1 MELRVLRY
9 FLAVAREESISGA
22 AEALHVTQPTL
33 SRQMME
39 LEEELGKTLFL
50 RGKRKISL
58 TEEGMFLRKRAQEI
72 VTLVEKTESE
82 FSAAEETISGDV
94 HIGGGETDAMR
105 LIARAAHRLQSAY
118 PHIAYHLFSGNA
130 DDVTER
136 LDRGLVDF
144 GVFIESADLSKYDF
158 IKLPVTDIWGVLM
171 RKDCPLAARATI
183 RPQDLLGL
191 PLLASN
197 QHLVKNEFSGWF
209 GEGYEKL
216 NIITTYN
223 LLYNASIMWRKAW
236 DTPCVWTRSSGH
248 PAAARCASGRWS
260 RSWKWGCISL
270 GKSTSFSRR
279 PLKNFWNACNARSRI
294 GGRRIA
300 QRTNRATGKRTQKG
314 KRGFSGKAPLP
325 LWSILLLPTDY
336 IRSGVRLQWRSR

>member
-82 FSAAEETISGDV
+82 FSAAEENISGDV

-144 GVFIESADLSKYDF
+144 GVFIEPADLSKYD
-158 IKLPVTDIWGVLM
+158 T
-171 RKDCPLAARATI
+171 
-183 RPQDLLGL
+183 
-191 PLLASN
+191 
-197 QHLVKNEFSGWF
+197 
-209 GEGYEKL
+209 
-216 NIITTYN
+216 
-223 LLYNASIMWRKAW
+223 
-236 DTPCVWTRSSGH
+236 SSC
-248 PAAARCASGRWS
+248 R
-260 RSWKWGCISL
+260 
-270 GKSTSFSRR
+270 
-279 PLKNFWNACNARSRI
+279 
-294 GGRRIA
+294 
-300 QRTNRATGKRTQKG
+300 
-314 KRGFSGKAPLP
+314 
-325 LWSILLLPTDY
+325 
-336 IRSGVRLQWRSR
+336 

>member
-72 VTLVEKTESE
+72 VTLVVKTESE

-105 LIARAAHRLQSAY
+105 LIARAAHRLQPAY

-144 GVFIESADLSKYDF
+144 GVFIEPADLSKYDF

-223 LLYNASIMWRKAW
+223 LLYNASIMVEEGMGYALCLDKIVRTAGGS
-236 DTPCVWTRSSGH
+236 PLC
-248 PAAARCASGRWS
+248 
-260 RSWKWGCISL
+260 
-270 GKSTSFSRR
+270 FR
-279 PLKNFWNACNARSRI
+279 PLEPKLEVGLHIAWKKYQFFSKAAEKFLECLQREIAD
-294 GGRRIA
+294 RREA
-300 QRTNRATGKRTQKG
+300 DSPAYQ
-314 KRGFSGKAPLP
+314 
-325 LWSILLLPTDY
+325 
-336 IRSGVRLQWRSR
+336 

>member
-144 GVFIESADLSKYDF
+144 GVFIEPADLSKYDF

-209 GEGYEKL
+209 GEAEHHHD
-216 NIITTYN
+216 I
-223 LLYNASIMWRKAW
+223 
-236 DTPCVWTRSSGH
+236 
-248 PAAARCASGRWS
+248 
-260 RSWKWGCISL
+260 
-270 GKSTSFSRR
+270 
-279 PLKNFWNACNARSRI
+279 
-294 GGRRIA
+294 
-300 QRTNRATGKRTQKG
+300 
-314 KRGFSGKAPLP
+314 
-325 LWSILLLPTDY
+325 
-336 IRSGVRLQWRSR
+336 

>member
-105 LIARAAHRLQSAY
+105 LIFDYKNVRSWLDC
-118 PHIAYHLFSGNA
+118 LET
-130 DDVTER
+130 VTTR
-136 LDRGLVDF
+136 P
-144 GVFIESADLSKYDF
+144 
-158 IKLPVTDIWGVLM
+158 LPVSIAVAGIM
-171 RKDCPLAARATI
+171 RTMNRVRLWFPPRPVPSGRVHVGLGSTRYSRSVI
-183 RPQDLLGL
+183 RPWTPPRPVPALRGRI
-191 PLLASN
+191 A
-197 QHLVKNEFSGWF
+197 FA
-209 GEGYEKL
+209 
-216 NIITTYN
+216 II
-223 LLYNASIMWRKAW
+223 SQ
-236 DTPCVWTRSSGH
+236 
-248 PAAARCASGRWS
+248 S
-260 RSWKWGCISL
+260 RSIVCPK
-270 GKSTSFSRR
+270 
-279 PLKNFWNACNARSRI
+279 P
-294 GGRRIA
+294 
-300 QRTNRATGKRTQKG
+300 
-314 KRGFSGKAPLP
+314 
-325 LWSILLLPTDY
+325 
-336 IRSGVRLQWRSR
+336 

>member
-22 AEALHVTQPTL
+22 AAALHVTQPTL

-82 FSAAEETISGDV
+82 FSAAEETI
-94 HIGGGETDAMR
+94 
-105 LIARAAHRLQSAY
+105 

-144 GVFIESADLSKYDF
+144 GVFIEPADLSKYDF

-216 NIITTYN
+216 NITTTYN
-223 LLYNASIMWRKAW
+223 LLYNASIMVEEGMGYALCLDKIVR
-236 DTPCVWTRSSGH
+236 TSGGS
-248 PAAARCASGRWS
+248 PLC
-260 RSWKWGCISL
+260 
-270 GKSTSFSRR
+270 FR
-279 PLKNFWNACNARSRI
+279 PLEPKLEVGLHIAWKKYQFFSKAAEKFLECLQREIAD
-294 GGRRIA
+294 RREA
-300 QRTNRATGKRTQKG
+300 DSPAYQ
-314 KRGFSGKAPLP
+314 
-325 LWSILLLPTDY
+325 
-336 IRSGVRLQWRSR
+336 

>member
-94 HIGGGETDAMR
+94 YIGGGETDAMR

-136 LDRGLVDF
+136 LDKGLVDF
-144 GVFIESADLSKYDF
+144 GIFIEPADLSKYDF

-171 RKDCPLAARATI
+171 RKDSPLAARPTI
-183 RPQDLLGL
+183 RPQDLPGL
-191 PLLASN
+191 PLLASS
-197 QHLVKNEFSGWF
+197 QHLVKNRIFR
-209 GEGYEKL
+209 
-216 NIITTYN
+216 
-223 LLYNASIMWRKAW
+223 M
-236 DTPCVWTRSSGH
+236 V
-248 PAAARCASGRWS
+248 
-260 RSWKWGCISL
+260 
-270 GKSTSFSRR
+270 RR
-279 PLKNFWNACNARSRI
+279 
-294 GGRRIA
+294 
-300 QRTNRATGKRTQKG
+300 
-314 KRGFSGKAPLP
+314 
-325 LWSILLLPTDY
+325 
-336 IRSGVRLQWRSR
+336 RL

>member
-1 MELRVLRY
+1 MIETRLLHY
-9 FLAVAREESISGA
+9 FLAVAREQNITRA
-22 AEALHVTQPTL
+22 AEALHVTQSTL
-33 SRQMME
+33 SKQMMD
-39 LEEELGKTLFL
+39 LEQQLGKQLL
-50 RGKRKISL
+50 IRGNRSVTL
-58 TEEGMFLRKRAQEI
+58 TEEGAFLRKQAQEI
-72 VTLVEKTESE
+72 MELVEKTESE

-144 GVFIESADLSKYDF
+144 GVFIEPADLSKYDF

-223 LLYNASIMWRKAW
+223 LLYNASIMVEEGLGYALSFDKLINVSGDSKLCFIPLDPPLVSEASVIWKKYQIFSKAAQKYM
-236 DTPCVWTRSSGH
+236 DE
-248 PAAARCASGRWS
+248 
-260 RSWKWGCISL
+260 
-270 GKSTSFSRR
+270 
-279 PLKNFWNACNARSRI
+279 LKKCFEEMN
-294 GGRRIA
+294 
-300 QRTNRATGKRTQKG
+300 
-314 KRGFSGKAPLP
+314 
-325 LWSILLLPTDY
+325 
-336 IRSGVRLQWRSR
+336 

>member
-72 VTLVEKTESE
+72 
-82 FSAAEETISGDV
+82 SAAEENISGDV

-144 GVFIESADLSKYDF
+144 GVFIEPADLSKYDF

-216 NIITTYN
+216 NITTTYN
-223 LLYNASIMWRKAW
+223 LLYNASIMVEEGMGYALCLDKIVR
-236 DTPCVWTRSSGH
+236 TSGGS
-248 PAAARCASGRWS
+248 PLC
-260 RSWKWGCISL
+260 
-270 GKSTSFSRR
+270 FR
-279 PLKNFWNACNARSRI
+279 PLEPKLEVGLHIAWKKYQFFSKAAEKFLECLQREIAD
-294 GGRRIA
+294 RREA
-300 QRTNRATGKRTQKG
+300 DSPAYQ
-314 KRGFSGKAPLP
+314 
-325 LWSILLLPTDY
+325 
-336 IRSGVRLQWRSR
+336 

>member
-118 PHIAYHLFSGNA
+118 PTLRTTCSAAMRMTSRNGW
-130 DDVTER
+130 TG
-136 LDRGLVDF
+136 GLW
-144 GVFIESADLSKYDF
+144 ISASS
-158 IKLPVTDIWGVLM
+158 
-171 RKDCPLAARATI
+171 
-183 RPQDLLGL
+183 
-191 PLLASN
+191 SN
-197 QHLVKNEFSGWF
+197 
-209 GEGYEKL
+209 
-216 NIITTYN
+216 
-223 LLYNASIMWRKAW
+223 
-236 DTPCVWTRSSGH
+236 
-248 PAAARCASGRWS
+248 
-260 RSWKWGCISL
+260 
-270 GKSTSFSRR
+270 
-279 PLKNFWNACNARSRI
+279 
-294 GGRRIA
+294 RRIC
-300 QRTNRATGKRTQKG
+300 
-314 KRGFSGKAPLP
+314 
-325 LWSILLLPTDY
+325 
-336 IRSGVRLQWRSR
+336 RSTTSSSCR

>member
-22 AEALHVTQPTL
+22 AEALQ
-33 SRQMME
+33 
-39 LEEELGKTLFL
+39 
-50 RGKRKISL
+50 ISL

-144 GVFIESADLSKYDF
+144 GVFIEPADLSKYDF

-223 LLYNASIMWRKAW
+223 LLYNASIMVEEGMGYALCLDKIVR
-236 DTPCVWTRSSGH
+236 TSGGS
-248 PAAARCASGRWS
+248 PLC
-260 RSWKWGCISL
+260 
-270 GKSTSFSRR
+270 FR
-279 PLKNFWNACNARSRI
+279 PLEPKLEVGLHIAWKKYQFFSKAAEKFLECLQREIAN
-294 GGRRIA
+294 RREA
-300 QRTNRATGKRTQKG
+300 DSPAYQ
-314 KRGFSGKAPLP
+314 
-325 LWSILLLPTDY
+325 
-336 IRSGVRLQWRSR
+336 

>member
-22 AEALHVTQPTL
+22 AATLHVTQPTL

-144 GVFIESADLSKYDF
+144 GVFIEPADLSKYDF

-191 PLLASN
+191 PLTPSSEELAALVSN
-197 QHLVKNEFSGWF
+197 HKLGKKVAFLYDSFKDTYVVKEEVVPGDPTRRTVIRKP
-209 GEGYEKL
+209 E
-216 NIITTYN
+216 I
-223 LLYNASIMWRKAW
+223 YNAVRTIEKELNRQVRK
-236 DTPCVWTRSSGH
+236 D
-248 PAAARCASGRWS
+248 
-260 RSWKWGCISL
+260 
-270 GKSTSFSRR
+270 
-279 PLKNFWNACNARSRI
+279 
-294 GGRRIA
+294 
-300 QRTNRATGKRTQKG
+300 
-314 KRGFSGKAPLP
+314 
-325 LWSILLLPTDY
+325 LLPQDKAEQEFT
-336 IRSGVRLQWRSR
+336 GVLKVALAAIDSDTESFETALQENKKDVSHLLGVFRRVSLKSIY